1 MVPGPAQSVQQSI
14 LIVPIT
20 QGDATV
26 RGVELRHLDTL
37 LAIAEEGS
45 FTGAADAL
53 ATVQSNVSQQVR
65 QLEAELGAE
74 LLTRSRR
81 GAVPTECGE
90 LVIERARRIRRELE
104 ALRGDLSILQG
115 LEVGDASFGIVGT
128 ASRWLVP
135 RLVADLRARAPGIRL
150 RVNES
155 ASERLV
161 AEILSGELAQAIVT
175 EPVQERRL
183 VVETLLEEN
192 LVAVVP
198 EASSIRGGPVPLDAL
213 TSLGLILPPVG
224 NPLRTEVE
232 HAAAERGV
240 TLPVTVEV
248 EGIRLIG
255 DLVAAGAGA
264 SVLPETAVPTELTG
278 VRIVALAEVPPR
290 RLALVSARDSSLSL
304 ADRAVRDSVRV
315 LVSITPVPVRP
326 VPSPSALARMT
337 R

>member
-1 MVPGPAQSVQQSI
+1 M
-14 LIVPIT
+14 
-20 QGDATV
+20 

-37 LAIAEEGS
+37 LAIADEGS
-45 FTGAADAL
+45 FTAAADAL

-315 LVSITPVPVRP
+315 LVSKTPVPVRP
-326 VPSPSALARMT
+326 VPTPSALARMT

>member
-1 MVPGPAQSVQQSI
+1 M
-14 LIVPIT
+14 
-20 QGDATV
+20 

-37 LAIAEEGS
+37 LAIADEGS
-45 FTGAADAL
+45 FTAAADAL

-74 LLTRSRR
+74 LLPRSRR

-304 ADRAVRDSVRV
+304 NIDSLLSEDERAVRDSVRV
-315 LVSITPVPVRP
+315 LVSKTPVPVRP
-326 VPSPSALARMT
+326 VPTPSALARMT

>member
-1 MVPGPAQSVQQSI
+1 M
-14 LIVPIT
+14 
-20 QGDATV
+20 

-37 LAIAEEGS
+37 LAIADEGS
-45 FTGAADAL
+45 FTAAADAL

-74 LLTRSRR
+74 LLPRSRR

-290 RLALVSARDSSLSL
+290 RLALVSARDSSLTLRIDDDAIAPSELEALALTL

-315 LVSITPVPVRP
+315 LVSKTPVPVRP
-326 VPSPSALARMT
+326 VPTPSALARMT

>member
-1 MVPGPAQSVQQSI
+1 M
-14 LIVPIT
+14 
-20 QGDATV
+20 
-26 RGVELRHLDTL
+26 
-37 LAIAEEGS
+37 
-45 FTGAADAL
+45 
-53 ATVQSNVSQQVR
+53 
-65 QLEAELGAE
+65 
-74 LLTRSRR
+74 
-81 GAVPTECGE
+81 
-90 LVIERARRIRRELE
+90 
-104 ALRGDLSILQG
+104 
-115 LEVGDASFGIVGT
+115 GDASFGIVGT

-161 AEILSGELAQAIVT
+161 AEILAGELAQAIVT

-183 VVETLLEEN
+183 VVETLLEEA

-198 EASSIRGGPVPLDAL
+198 EGSPIRDGPVPLDAL
-213 TSLGLILPPVG
+213 APLGLVLPPVG

-264 SVLPETAVPTELTG
+264 SVLPQTAVPTELTG
-278 VRIVALAEVPPR
+278 VRIVALAEVPPGGSRWSAHATR
-290 RLALVSARDSSLSL
+290 RCRSPTARCATASARSSP
-304 ADRAVRDSVRV
+304 RRRCRSVRCRAPAR
-315 LVSITPVPVRP
+315 S
-326 VPSPSALARMT
+326 ARMA

>member
-1 MVPGPAQSVQQSI
+1 MA
-14 LIVPIT
+14 
-20 QGDATV
+20 
-26 RGVELRHLDTL
+26 GVELRHLDTL

-45 FTGAADAL
+45 FTAAADAL
-53 ATVQSNVSQQVR
+53 VTVQSNVSQQVR
-65 QLEAELGAE
+65 QLEAELGVE

-115 LEVGDASFGIVGT
+115 LEAGDASFGIVGT

-135 RLVADLRARAPGIRL
+135 GLVADLRARAPGIRL

-161 AEILSGELAQAIVT
+161 AAILAGELAQAIVT

-183 VVETLLEEN
+183 VVETLLEET

-198 EASSIRGGPVPLDAL
+198 EGSSIRDGPVPLDAL
-213 TSLGLILPPVG
+213 TSLGLILPPAG
-224 NPLRTEVE
+224 NPLRIEVE

-240 TLPVTVEV
+240 TLPVSVEV

-264 SVLPETAVPTELTG
+264 SVLPQTAVPTELTG
-278 VRIVALAEVPPR
+278 VRIVALTEVPPR

-304 ADRAVRDSVRV
+304 ADRAVRDSVRK
-315 LVSITPVPVRP
+315 LVAATPVPVRP
-326 VPSPSALARMT
+326 VPSPSTLARMA